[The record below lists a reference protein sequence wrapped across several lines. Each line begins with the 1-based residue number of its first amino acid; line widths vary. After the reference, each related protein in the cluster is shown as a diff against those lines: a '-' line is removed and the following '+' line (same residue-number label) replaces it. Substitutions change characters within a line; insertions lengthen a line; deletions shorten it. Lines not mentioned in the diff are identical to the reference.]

1 MKTML
6 SPLRRLGAT
15 CAIAGIAA
23 LGSVALAP
31 AASAAQPVTVENG
44 PNSVIDGTG
53 ADGPDAFIIMDHGR
67 KPVFFCSEDKPN
79 QRHNN
84 CEPLVASGDDR
95 F

>member
-1 MKTML
+1 MNTMV

-15 CAIAGIAA
+15 FAIAGIAA

-31 AASAAQPVTVENG
+31 AASAAQSVTVENG
-44 PNSVIDGTG
+44 PNVVMEGTG
-53 ADGPDAFIIMDHGR
+53 VKGPDSFIIMEQGR
-67 KPVFFCSEDKPN
+67 KPVFFCDEDKPN

-84 CEPLVASGDDR
+84 CEPFVAPGDDR